1 MPLLMGAGGRP
12 VKRLKVDEVI
22 HGKPSGMVLVMD
34 FDSDEAITGL
44 FDSED
49 YAALVPVRD
58 QGFVEMNI
66 QLTHEM

>member
-44 FDSED
+44 FASED
-49 YAALVPVRD
+49 YAALVPIRD
-58 QGFVEMNI
+58 KGFAEMNI